1 MRFAVLVLGFGI
13 AAALAEARSGSL
25 REQGRR
31 VQSGFPGTPKVTQTQ
46 WKTGRLC
53 SPSRISAPSEGV
65 SATRLRSSTTAV
77 SSRWALRG
85 TRRALR
91 ARRHARAR

>member
-1 MRFAVLVLGFGI
+1 MSKEDGFK
-13 AAALAEARSGSL
+13 
-25 REQGRR
+25 
-31 VQSGFPGTPKVTQTQ
+31 VDFPGTPKVTQTQ
-46 WKTGRLC
+46 WKTEQGYALPPE
-53 SPSRISAPSEGV
+53 STAPSEGV